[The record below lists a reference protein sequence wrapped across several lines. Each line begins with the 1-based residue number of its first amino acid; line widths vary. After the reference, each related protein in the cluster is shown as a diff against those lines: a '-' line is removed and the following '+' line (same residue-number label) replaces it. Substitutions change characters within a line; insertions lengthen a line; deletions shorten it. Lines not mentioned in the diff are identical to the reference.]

1 MLLFGKS
8 GTLIE
13 ISGPPKGRNMDIKQN
28 VSKLSFLFIC
38 LVVTMLF
45 VGTCVLITTVSFG
58 INPFK
63 SETTAFLSLSFFSM
77 IGMSVVALMLN
88 VAANLSLIAE
98 GRTGD
103 TSVKAKSF
111 TDSKKILKLWTIGT
125 GATTAGLIILILVLN
140 LASESRKFKMMEDLS
155 NEVLSG
161 NKGLVE
167 KLAGDLKAGTIERL
181 SEIPKK
187 LEFLKKQRQ
196 DLPELVLIFS
206 EDFEGQRA
214 YRVIN
219 SWNFSPLTK
228 ENSKYPFYSCTKDVD
243 CEKLK
248 SFFEAGGMQKF
259 SVKQNGLDEYSVYF
273 PYEIN
278 GTRFI
283 LMFNKGIRFGSV
295 GKYE

>member
-1 MLLFGKS
+1 
-8 GTLIE
+8 
-13 ISGPPKGRNMDIKQN
+13 MDFKQSI
-28 VSKLSFLFIC
+28 SKLSFLFIC
-38 LVVTMLF
+38 LVVTLLF

-98 GRTGD
+98 GHSGA
-103 TSVKAKSF
+103 VGIGNKSF
-111 TDSKKILKLWTIGT
+111 KDSRKVLKMWGIVTGT
-125 GATTAGLIILILVLN
+125 VTLVLIVLILVLN
-140 LASESRKFKMMEDLS
+140 SASESRKFKLVEDLS

-161 NKGLVE
+161 NRLLVE
-167 KLAGDLKAGTIERL
+167 KIAIDLKTGTVDRL

-219 SWNFSPLTK
+219 SWNFSPLSK
-228 ENSKYPFYSCTKDVD
+228 DNSKYPFYSCAKDID

-248 SFFEAGGMQKF
+248 TFFESGGVTRF

-273 PYEIN
+273 PYELN
-278 GTRFI
+278 GVRFI

-295 GKYE
+295 GK